1 MAGMG
6 VHHRLGSS
14 RGKFSLSAISG
25 LIARNCADISK
36 GKFHQPD
43 RQFEYLLDRQA
54 HLHVQQQLFG
64 FPIAGANLREI
75 LMNFD
80 SHILCCTS
88 GAILSQI
95 IRTNCAQILR
105 SAFP

>member
-43 RQFEYLLDRQA
+43 RQFEYLLDRHA
-54 HLHVQQQLFG
+54 YALVMKRLFLS
-64 FPIAGANLREI
+64 IREAANLRYCLKNFGCGI
-75 LMNFD
+75 LQYAR
-80 SHILCCTS
+80 
-88 GAILSQI
+88 GAIFSQI
-95 IRTNCAQILR
+95 MRASSARILWWR
-105 SAFP
+105 VS